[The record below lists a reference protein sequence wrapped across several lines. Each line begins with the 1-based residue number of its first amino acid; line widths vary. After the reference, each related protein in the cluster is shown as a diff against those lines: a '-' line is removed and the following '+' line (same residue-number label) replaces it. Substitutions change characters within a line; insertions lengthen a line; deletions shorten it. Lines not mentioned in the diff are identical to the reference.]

1 MTGKPWF
8 WPAAIGCILAL
19 GVGANVVLLV
29 VANSDPSFAVEEDY
43 YQKGLDWD
51 EKRAQDARNDALGWR
66 VDLAAVAAPGD
77 ATPVLELTVALRD
90 PGGVAVEDAGL
101 TIEAFPLARSA
112 TVDRAAFRGVGDG
125 LYRASLP
132 FRRPG
137 LWEFRIRI
145 ERGDDVFTWTDQR
158 DVEGPWPRS

>member
-1 MTGKPWF
+1 MNKPWF
-8 WPAAIGCILAL
+8 WPAAIVAILTL

-43 YQKGLDWD
+43 YRKGLDWD
-51 EKRAQDARNDALGWR
+51 LKRSQDARNDALGWT
-66 VDLAAVAAPGD
+66 VDLAAVAAVGD
-77 ATPVLELTVALRD
+77 PSPALELTVAVRD
-90 PGGVAVEDAGL
+90 PEGHAVDDADL
-101 TIEAFPLARSA
+101 TIEAFPLARSG
-112 TVDRAAFRGVGDG
+112 TVDRAGFHGVGDG

-137 LWEFRIRI
+137 LWEFRIRV
-145 ERGDDVFTWTDQR
+145 ERGADVFTWSMQR

>member
-1 MTGKPWF
+1 MIGKPWF
-8 WPAAIGCILAL
+8 WPAAIGFILAL

-51 EKRAQDARNDALGWR
+51 QKRAQDARNEALGWHI
-66 VDLAAVAAPGD
+66 DLAAVAAVGD
-77 ATPVLELTVALRD
+77 ATPALELTVALRD
-90 PGGVAVEDAGL
+90 PDRAAVDDAAV

-137 LWEFRIRI
+137 LWEFRIRV
-145 ERGDDVFTWTDQR
+145 ERGDDVFTWSEQR

>member
-8 WPAAIGCILAL
+8 WPAAIGFILCL

-51 EKRAQDARNDALGWR
+51 AKRAQDARNEALGWHL
-66 VDLAAVAAPGD
+66 DLAAVAAVGEE
-77 ATPVLELTVALRD
+77 TPSLELTVALRD
-90 PGGVAVEDAGL
+90 PDRVAVDGAAL

-112 TVDRAAFRGVGDG
+112 TVDRAAFRAVGGG

-137 LWEFRIRI
+137 LWEFRIRV
-145 ERGDDVFTWTDQR
+145 ERGDDVFTWLTQK